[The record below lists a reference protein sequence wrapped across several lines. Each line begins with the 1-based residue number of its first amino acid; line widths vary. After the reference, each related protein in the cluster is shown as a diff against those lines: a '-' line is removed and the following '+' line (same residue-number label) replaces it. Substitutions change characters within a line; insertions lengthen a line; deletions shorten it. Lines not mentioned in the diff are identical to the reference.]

1 MTSSLPKRHN
11 VNYIQKPFN
20 PEKYSINDLKNKTQ
34 VNAAETTLEKVNR
47 NFDIIDK
54 SEMKNSDTFRN
65 IFKDINSISELKLD
79 DNNYIAIFTKIS

>member
-1 MTSSLPKRHN
+1 MH
-11 VNYIQKPFN
+11 
-20 PEKYSINDLKNKTQ
+20 SINDLKNKTQ
-34 VNAAETTLEKVNR
+34 VNAAETTLEKVNS

-79 DNNYIAIFTKIS
+79 DNNYIAILQN